1 MSTYIKVGAGAAPIG
16 ATLMKTGQTTSYRT
30 GDDGDLERGRATD
43 FFTLANNNPFGNTR
57 RFTGT
62 TGGYQ
67 TGGSFFNKDGIATTA
82 ALAFPNDIVID
93 WSTTNSSGTSVLMY
107 TRASITGNVNW
118 NTAIDTCLAYSV
130 GIYTS
135 GWRLM
140 NRNEGININNV
151 EFGYNYNPFNLALSG
166 VYHTSSSNTP
176 SAIKISGIQSYLES
190 KTNFSLTLAVR
201 LATVTGTTLT

>member
-1 MSTYIKVGAGAAPIG
+1 MSNYIKVLPAVSTPIG
-16 ATLMKTGQTTSYRT
+16 ATLMKTGMTTSYRT
-30 GDDGDLERGRATD
+30 GDDGDLEVGRASD
-43 FFTLANNNPFGNTR
+43 FFTLPSNNPFGNNR

-67 TGGSFFNKDGIATTA
+67 TGGVNYDKDGVVTTI

-93 WSTTNSSGTSVLMY
+93 WSTTNNAGTSVLMY
-107 TRASITGNVNW
+107 TRAAITGNVNW

-140 NRNEGININNV
+140 NRNEAININNV
-151 EFGYNYNPFNLALSG
+151 EFGYNYNPFNLTG
-166 VYHTSSSNTP
+166 VYQTSSSTTVA
-176 SAIKISGIQSYLES
+176 AIKIGGIQSYLDS
-190 KTNFSLTLAVR
+190 KTNSNLSIAVR
-201 LATVTGTTLT
+201 LATISGTTLT